1 MHRHLVDT
9 APTDQKQAEEV
20 MPKMITAGA
29 SAYPRIIDFE
39 RMSQIAK
46 SVNALLFVDMA
57 HIAGLVAGEVHP
69 SPIGHADFV
78 STTTHKSLRGPRGG
92 LILCNEEW
100 SKKIDSM
107 VFPGVQGG
115 PLMHVIAAKAAC
127 FGEALR
133 PGFKEYQKEHIENAI
148 FFDLEKHSNQQKNLP
163 HNHFLPKK
171 SDWEKTLSEM
181 GISNDDKVV
190 IYDNSDLIT
199 SCRCWFQFLYFG
211 HRPDLVFILDGG
223 LKKWKL
229 ENRKITNKE
238 TKIKPSK
245 YFAKENTHMI
255 KTKLQIE
262 ENIKKDEFK
271 LLDARSKERFNGKVK
286 EPRPGVRSGSI
297 EGSICL
303 PYSECINPKDNSF
316 LNKKIL
322 DEKFKSLNVVDNN
335 VVFSCGSSVTA
346 SVLGVAYSL
355 INNKYMPIIYVGSWS
370 EYGKK

>member
-1 MHRHLVDT
+1 
-9 APTDQKQAEEV
+9 
-20 MPKMITAGA
+20 MI
-29 SAYPRIIDFE
+29 
-39 RMSQIAK
+39 
-46 SVNALLFVDMA
+46 L
-57 HIAGLVAGEVHP
+57 
-69 SPIGHADFV
+69 V
-78 STTTHKSLRGPRGG
+78 STQELDNG
-92 LILCNEEW
+92 LSSNVKL
-100 SKKIDSM
+100 IDSSWH
-107 VFPGVQGG
+107 F
-115 PLMHVIAAKAAC
+115 LSN
-127 FGEALR
+127 R
-133 PGFKEYQKEHIENAI
+133 DGFKEYQKEHIENAI

-255 KTKLQIE
+255 KNKLQIE
-262 ENIKKDEFK
+262 KNIKKDEFK

-297 EGSICL
+297 EGSLCL

-322 DEKFKSLNVVDNN
+322 DEKFKSLGLPITMLFFLVV
-335 VVFSCGSSVTA
+335 
-346 SVLGVAYSL
+346 LL
-355 INNKYMPIIYVGSWS
+355 
-370 EYGKK
+370 